1 MQKTLLLFLCWL
13 AFGVYAQAQERLI
26 SGRLKADD
34 GSPLPGVSIAVKG
47 TTKGTTTDANGYYQI
62 TAPIG
67 STLVISFIG
76 FTTREVL
83 VTEKNSTASGN
94 QKKASSKTTKE
105 VSQPQASVPKT
116 TSPEASENSISTK
129 AKTPPPPVT
138 PTGVATMSENS
149 PVYITMTEQGT
160 PLLFG
165 TAPIRQ
171 PYSIRYMN
179 GWRARLRYGSQ
190 ARNGVYIVDTR
201 PGVSIPFQL
210 SLTTSF
216 AVTQINRLPALQNEY
231 AQGRPQT
238 GVSVWRGPETGEI
251 FSWGSKARNLEYV
264 GNATAFDSNGSLT
277 DRGNGNGNPAQV
289 YNPYT
294 FFRKGSVS
302 EQTLTFRTKIRDTHL
317 KIGFTNQSQQKVIP
331 NAYTDSQKWT
341 FYGKRTLFSMLDVE
355 TGLFYTRLDD
365 RLPNRNGNWTR
376 LMASVMQTPPTFDN
390 ANGLSSKQAATNPA
404 SYLLTDGQFR
414 TSGVGQTDNPFA
426 LVNLL
431 PDRDTRR
438 NLLTHLTFNLR
449 ADKFN
454 ILLKG
459 SLENQHQRTVFGVLP
474 GMTASTNGRLTERFY
489 RSSHRQLT
497 FIPSYDNWLDYGYN
511 FRINTQVSYV
521 LTHQQDQLNR
531 KDGFGFGS
539 TFQMDQADSL
549 LTRQARPFRQM
560 HELTESIQL
569 KYKGIAV
576 VNVSNL
582 SYFSNTYASGDAWLP
597 SAGVA
602 FYPTE
607 LTGLGSSS
615 FFSSAK
621 LFANYS
627 QNLQEAPLVYNQWQ
641 YNSTAYSSANYRNYT
656 ESQEIV
662 SPQLAKPEHSRKAE
676 FGFELQLLNHRV
688 EIAGNYFTHLTRD
701 ALVPVMR
708 GQTARLE
715 NLATLENKGSEWKIS
730 TNQPFGSFRFFSSFS
745 FQRVIPL
752 VKALSGSETRLPIAG
767 FSDISSNLMAGQLY
781 GVLVGSTWKRNE
793 NGQIII
799 GSDGF
804 PLVDSQPRILGN
816 PNPKWT
822 AATEQTLFW
831 RGWSLNLRFDFR
843 HGGMTWNGT
852 QAALNY
858 LGASQLTQQQRV
870 VRDYLFEG
878 VLENGKPNGNTVDFA
893 NPAGGLETNRWV
905 RYGVGGVGEES
916 LQKTSWVRLNELK
929 ISYSLPHQLQ
939 NRLRLSDAKISLTGR
954 NLWLWTPYT
963 GVDPAATLFG
973 YGTATGLDL
982 FNAPSLRSYG
992 IALHVSI

>member
-1 MQKTLLLFLCWL
+1 MQKTLLLFFILFAIGL
-13 AFGVYAQAQERLI
+13 HTQAQERLI

-83 VTEKNSTASGN
+83 VTEKNSTATGN
-94 QKKASSKTTKE
+94 SKKALSKATKE
-105 VSQPQASVPKT
+105 VARPQESVPKT
-116 TSPEASENSISTK
+116 TLPEASENSTSTK
-129 AKTPPPPVT
+129 AKTPPPPA
-138 PTGVATMSENS
+138 PSTGVATMSDNA
-149 PVYITMTEQGT
+149 PVYVTMIERGIRRMPSTE
-160 PLLFG
+160 
-165 TAPIRQ
+165 PIRQ
-171 PYSIRYMN
+171 PYSIRYVN
-179 GWRARLRYGSQ
+179 GWWARLRYGAQ
-190 ARNGVYIVDTR
+190 ARNGAYIVDNR
-201 PGVSIPFQL
+201 PGVTIPFQF
-210 SLTTSF
+210 SVTSSF
-216 AVTQINRLPALQNEY
+216 AVTQVNRLPALQNEY
-231 AQGRPQT
+231 AQGRPH
-238 GVSVWRGPETGEI
+238 GGEALWRGPETGEV
-251 FSWGSKARNLEYV
+251 FGWGPKIRNLEYD
-264 GNATAFDSNGSLT
+264 GNATAFDAKGSLT
-277 DRGNGNGNPAQV
+277 ARGSGNGTPAQA
-289 YNPYT
+289 YDPYS
-294 FFRKGSVS
+294 FFRNGSTT
-302 EQTLTFRTKIRDTHL
+302 EQNLTFKTKIRETQL
-317 KIGFTNQSQQKVIP
+317 KVGFTNQSQQKVIP
-331 NAYTDSQKWT
+331 NAQLNSQKWT
-341 FYGKRTLFSMLDVE
+341 LYGKRTLFHTLDVE
-355 TGLFYTRLDD
+355 TGLFYTHLDD
-365 RLPNRNGNWTR
+365 RLPNRSGNWVR
-376 LMASVMQTPPTFDN
+376 LMASVLQTPPTFDN
-390 ANGLSSKQAATNPA
+390 ANGLSPKQAATNPA
-404 SYLLTDGQFR
+404 TYLLDDGQFR

-426 LVNLL
+426 LANLL

-438 NLLTHLTFNLR
+438 NLLTHLTFNFR

-459 SLENQHQRTVFGVLP
+459 SLENQNQRTVFGVLP
-474 GMTASTNGRLTERFY
+474 EMAASADGRLTERSY

-497 FIPSYDNWLDYGYN
+497 FIPSYDAWLDYGYN

-521 LTHQQDQLNR
+521 LTHQQDQLDR

-539 TFQMDQADSL
+539 AFQMDQADSL

-576 VNVSNL
+576 VNASNL
-582 SYFSNTYASGDAWLP
+582 SYFSSTYASGAAWLP

-607 LTGLGSSS
+607 LSGLGSSS

-641 YNSTAYSSANYRNYT
+641 YNSTAYSSVNYRNYT

-662 SPQLAKPEHSRKAE
+662 SPQLTKPEHSRKTE
-676 FGFELQLLNHRV
+676 LGFEMQLLNHRV
-688 EIAGNYFTHLTRD
+688 EIAGNYFTHLTQD

-730 TNQPFGSFRFFSSFS
+730 ANQTSGDFRLFSSFS

-767 FSDISSNLMAGQLY
+767 FSDISSNLMAGQPY

-793 NGQIII
+793 NGQLII
-799 GSDGF
+799 GPDGF

-822 AATEQTLFW
+822 AATEQTLWW
-831 RGWSLNLRFDFR
+831 RNWSLNLRFDFR

-878 VLENGKPNGNTVDFA
+878 VLENGKPNGKTVDFA
-893 NPAGGLETNRWV
+893 NPAGGLEANRWV

-916 LQKTSWVRLNELK
+916 LQKTSWIRFNELK

-973 YGTATGLDL
+973 YGTTTGLDL
-982 FNAPSLRSYG
+982 FNTPSLRSYS